1 VCMSVSQS
9 VCLSVCLPICLS
21 VCPSVRLC
29 VRQSYIVPRHRYGDW
44 SAVDT
49 LKNGEREEK
58 RVEGRKSKGGKK
70 VRKEKVEE
78 EGERSEGAGEG

>member
-1 VCMSVSQS
+1 VSVSLSVCLSFCLS
-9 VCLSVCLPICLS
+9 VCLSVYLS
-21 VCPSVRLC
+21 VPVC